1 MIGEVTRQLPAK
13 FLRRVMPGPG
23 SSPGRLL
30 SGRPQSQRQY
40 MKGVDGRD
48 TGSILGTTPR
58 GDDPGAALASRYVS
72 GWYDSERSPRC
83 RPRSRKNPSSG
94 RNRKRTNNSNRKT
107 KARSQLPPS
116 GGAETGP
123 CLTDAAPEAAPD
135 RAAREKAATPKPER
149 VPRRSWRQS
158 APVVP
163 CPSPQLVGRIGAA
176 ADALP
181 PLRAA

>member
-1 MIGEVTRQLPAK
+1 MAGHGLTRGGPVDTY
-13 FLRRVMPGPG
+13 RV
-23 SSPGRLL
+23 
-30 SGRPQSQRQY
+30 
-40 MKGVDGRD
+40 GVIRNKA
-48 TGSILGTTPR
+48 R
-58 GDDPGAALASRYVS
+58 GAVRAQT
-72 GWYDSERSPRC
+72 
-83 RPRSRKNPSSG
+83 RKNPSSG
-94 RNRKRTNNSNRKT
+94 RNRKRTNTSNRKT
-107 KARSQLPPS
+107 KVRSQLPPS

-135 RAAREKAATPKPER
+135 RAVREQAATPKPER

-181 PLRAA
+181 PLGAA